1 MKLYHGSNVVVKKPV
16 IKSNLRALDFGA
28 GFYLTSGKI
37 QAEKWAKSVTRRR
50 RAGEPVVNVYQVDE
64 SKIANLR
71 VLKFDEANGEW
82 LDFVVANRKRM
93 PLPEQYELVIGPV
106 ANDSTLDV
114 INDYMSGRFS
124 KEIAVQLLL
133 PQNLTDQYAFLT
145 KKAIE
150 LLNFEGSD
158 IVCE

>member
-1 MKLYHGSNVVVKKPV
+1 MKLYHGSNVAVEKPI

-28 GFYLTSGKI
+28 GFYLTSSEA
-37 QAEKWAKSVTRRR
+37 QAVKWAKSVTKRRKTGK
-50 RAGEPVVNVYQVDE
+50 ATVNIYQIDAN
-64 SKIANLR
+64 KLANLR
-71 VLKFDEANGEW
+71 VLKFEEANGEW

-93 PLPEQYELVIGPV
+93 PLTEQYDIVIGPV

-114 INDYMSGRFS
+114 INDYMRGRFK

-145 KKAIE
+145 DEAITF
-150 LLNFEGSD
+150 LNFERGD
-158 IVCE
+158 VVCE

>member
-1 MKLYHGSNVVVKKPV
+1 MKLYHGSNVVVEKPI

-28 GFYLTSGKI
+28 GFYLTSSEV
-37 QAEKWAKSVTRRR
+37 QAVKWAQSVTRRR
-50 RAGEPVVNVYQVDE
+50 KTGEPIVNIYSIDE
-64 SKIANLR
+64 NKIADLR
-71 VLKFDEANGEW
+71 VLKFEEANGEW
-82 LDFVVANRKRM
+82 LDFVVANRKRI
-93 PLPEQYELVIGPV
+93 PLAEQYDIIIGPV

-114 INDYMSGRFS
+114 INDYMRGRFT

-145 KKAIE
+145 DEAITF
-150 LLNFEGSD
+150 LDFERSD